1 MKTSAC
7 AQNKTWAVL
16 CAFVF
21 AVGSAAAVTWANP
34 ELVAKVA
41 SGELSEAK
49 VSWWGYD
56 AADATEYL
64 QAALS
69 SKAKKVTIDAPT
81 GTWYTRPLRGRSNL
95 ELVIP

>member
-7 AQNKTWAVL
+7 AKNRIWLAL
-16 CAFVF
+16 CASVF
-21 AVGSAAAVTWANP
+21 AVGSAAAASWANP

-41 SGELSEAK
+41 SGELTEAK

-56 AADATEYL
+56 AADATDYL

-69 SKAKKVTIDAPT
+69 SKAKKVTIDAPSPRR
-81 GTWYTRPLRGRSNL
+81 GARSRRLLRTRFSN
-95 ELVIP
+95 